1 MKTGFTLIGLLIVI
15 IIIAILIAV
24 TIYLTPASTIMAH
37 TKANQVAQNFRAIR
51 TAVESYIEIE
61 KNKPADLED
70 LVEKKYLSFSPDGFS
85 INFENADENGKY
97 IVQIIYSKSNV
108 DLKKVLEIL
117 PDVREKTEGAEK
129 QLVYSFSTQKS
140 W

>member
-1 MKTGFTLIGLLIVI
+1 MKKGFTLIELFIVI

-37 TKANQVAQNFRAIR
+37 TKARQVAQNFRAIR
-51 TAVESYIEIE
+51 AAVVSYIQIE
-61 KNKPADLED
+61 KHKPVSIEE

-85 INFENADENGKY
+85 INFESADENGKY

-108 DLKKVLEIL
+108 DFEEVLKIL
-117 PDVREKTEGAEK
+117 PDVRERTEREEK
-129 QLVYSFSTQKS
+129 QLVYSFSIQKS

>member
-1 MKTGFTLIGLLIVI
+1 MKTGFTLIELLIVI

-24 TIYLTPASTIMAH
+24 TIYLTSASTIMAN
-37 TKANQVAQNFRAIR
+37 TKARQVAQNFRAIK
-51 TAVESYIEIE
+51 TAVESYIQIE
-61 KNKPADLED
+61 KNKPDSLEE

-85 INFENADENGKY
+85 INFENADNNSMY

-108 DLKKVLEIL
+108 DFKKIVEIL
-117 PDVREKTEGAEK
+117 PDVQEKADGTEK
-129 QLVYSFSTQKS
+129 VLVYSFSIPKS

>member
-1 MKTGFTLIGLLIVI
+1 MKTGFTLIELLIVI

-51 TAVESYIEIE
+51 TAVESYIKIE
-61 KNKPADLED
+61 KHKPVSMED
-70 LVEKKYLSFSPDGFS
+70 LVEKKYLPFSPDGFS

-117 PDVREKTEGAEK
+117 PDVQEKTEGTEK
-129 QLVYSFSTQKS
+129 QLVYSFSIQKS
-140 W
+140 R